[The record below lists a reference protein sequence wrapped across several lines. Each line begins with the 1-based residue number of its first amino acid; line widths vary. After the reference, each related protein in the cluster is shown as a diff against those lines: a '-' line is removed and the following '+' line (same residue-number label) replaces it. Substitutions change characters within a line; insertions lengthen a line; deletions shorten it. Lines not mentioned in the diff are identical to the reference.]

1 MSIEDLSPIQQIK
14 KRKHKDK
21 CLDVITPTISE
32 EEILDISKTSR
43 SNYYCVFSRFPNLI
57 YYIQS
62 FALPSATNRKIQID
76 RPHTADYFVAGHK
89 TDYEEMSINFYMD
102 ENFYSYFA
110 LLNWMRENEKT
121 PYIADTTSQLSL
133 IILNNAK
140 QPIIRV
146 DFQDVLC
153 ASLGDLQFENQASDT
168 LTYYATFTSYK
179 YKVTYL
185 DGSNIV
191 IE

>member
-1 MSIEDLSPIQQIK
+1 MNIEDLSPINKLRK
-14 KRKHKDK
+14 KKHHKD
-21 CLDVITPTISE
+21 CEDVILPTLTE
-32 EEILDISKTSR
+32 DEIIDISKTSR

-76 RPHTADYFVAGHK
+76 RPHTTDYFIAGHK
-89 TDYEEMSINFYMD
+89 TDYEEMSVNFYMD
-102 ENFYSYFA
+102 ENFYSYFS
-110 LLNWMRENEKT
+110 LLNWIRENEKK
-121 PYIADTTSQLSL
+121 PYIADTVGQMSL

-153 ASLGDLQFENQASDT
+153 TSLGDLQFENQASDT
-168 LTYYATFTSYK
+168 LTYYATFSSYK

-185 DGSNIV
+185 NGSNIV